1 MNSVIEQIIPLTK
14 EGLWARRLVI
24 RPSSK
29 GWILFEI
36 QQHQGGKWVIEYP
49 TYSFQ
54 SKYVKN
60 IPDKLI
66 QVLNEIGDI

>member
-1 MNSVIEQIIPLTK
+1 MANKIEQIIPLTK
-14 EGLWARRLVI
+14 EGSWARRLVI

-36 QQHQGGKWVIEYP
+36 QQHQEGKWVIEYP

-54 SKYVKN
+54 LKYVKN
-60 IPDKLI
+60 IPDKLT
-66 QVLNEIGDI
+66 QVLNEAGNI